1 MQLENYIG
9 LRLYNEQTN
18 VDYKYFKLR
27 TSALVSLIINY
38 QVFKQRS
45 NINVFISGNKNITPP
60 QKKMNIGLLN
70 NVIFFFT

>member
-60 QKKMNIGLLN
+60 PKKK
-70 NVIFFFT
+70 

>member
-45 NINVFISGNKNITPP
+45 NINVLFISGNKNITPP
-60 QKKMNIGLLN
+60 PKKKMNKKNKL
-70 NVIFFFT
+70 

>member
-60 QKKMNIGLLN
+60 PQKKNE
-70 NVIFFFT
+70 

>member
-45 NINVFISGNKNITPP
+45 NINVFISGNKNITPLP
-60 QKKMNIGLLN
+60 PKK
-70 NVIFFFT
+70 

>member
-60 QKKMNIGLLN
+60 QKK
-70 NVIFFFT
+70 

>member
-60 QKKMNIGLLN
+60 PKKNE
-70 NVIFFFT
+70 

>member
-60 QKKMNIGLLN
+60 PKKKNE
-70 NVIFFFT
+70 

>member
-60 QKKMNIGLLN
+60 QKKK
-70 NVIFFFT
+70 

>member
-60 QKKMNIGLLN
+60 QKKNE
-70 NVIFFFT
+70 